1 MEKILDYIN
10 GELSVE
16 EKIEFEKMLDQ
27 DAQFRKLYEEELNL
41 WNMMTAIEVP
51 AADTSKAKKQF
62 LNTLDVY
69 KEVSVKAQGVSF
81 IQKLKELWNFQPN
94 LKLSYAVV
102 LLVVGLGI
110 GLIFSK
116 RSKLSGDQEIAQ
128 LTSEVSEM
136 KQVMMLSLIENP
148 SATERI
154 RAVNMTSEIK
164 NVDDQVIDALLTT
177 LNNDANDNVRL
188 MTLEAL
194 IELADNAKVR
204 EGLVKSIVKQTSP
217 LMQTAMAD
225 AMLKLQE
232 KDSIKSLKKILKQEN
247 LNSTVKDKVE
257 DTIQKIL
264 I

>member
-10 GELSVE
+10 GELSAE
-16 EKIEFEKMLDQ
+16 EKVEFEKMLAQ
-27 DAQFRKLYEEELNL
+27 DAQFRKLYEEELEL
-41 WNMMTAIEVP
+41 WNMMTAIKVP

-69 KEVSVKAQGVSF
+69 KEASVKTQAVSF
-81 IQKLKELWNFQPN
+81 FQKLKELWNFQQQ
-94 LKLSYAVV
+94 LKLSYAFA
-102 LLVVGLGI
+102 LLIVGLGI
-110 GLIFSK
+110 GLIFSNK
-116 RSKLSGDQEIAQ
+116 SKLSGDQEIAQ

-232 KDSIKSLKKILKQEN
+232 KDSIKPLKKILKQEN

>member
-1 MEKILDYIN
+1 MENILNYIN
-10 GELSVE
+10 GELSAE
-16 EKIEFEKMLDQ
+16 EKLQFEKKLAEDG
-27 DAQFRKLYEEELNL
+27 QFRKVYEEELAL
-41 WNMMTAIEVP
+41 WKMMESIELP
-51 AADTSKAKKQF
+51 AVDTTKAKARF
-62 LNTLDVY
+62 FNTLDVY
-69 KEVSVKAQGVSF
+69 KEASTNVPQVSF
-81 IQKLKELWNFQPN
+81 LQKLKELWSFQPQ
-94 LKLSYAVV
+94 LKLSYALA

-110 GLIFSK
+110 GLIFSNK
-116 RSKLSGDQEIAQ
+116 SKLSGDQEIAK

-154 RAVNMTSEIK
+154 RAVSMTSEIK
-164 NVDDQVIDALLTT
+164 NVDDQVIDALLST

-194 IELADNAKVR
+194 IELADHPKVR

-232 KDSIKSLKKILKQEN
+232 KDSIKPLKKILKQKN
-247 LNSTVKDKVE
+247 LNSTVRDKVE